1 MRIINCEQYSPE
13 WWAERLA
20 HPTSSQYSKIV
31 TSKGEPSKQ
40 RTAYMHELAA
50 ERLTGKQEDTFI
62 SIAMQKGS
70 ERESLS
76 RQVYEMENEVEV
88 VQVGLCIS
96 DCGRWGA
103 SPDGLVGDDGLVEL
117 KNPLGKTQVERLLT
131 LEPKLPTAYIQQV
144 QGQLLVTGRL
154 WCDFVSYVPGLPLFT
169 LRVYRDSIFCDKLEA
184 ALIEFC
190 EELDEVCEKLGGK

>member
-31 TSKGEPSKQ
+31 TSKGERSKQ
-40 RTAYMHELAA
+40 RTAYMYELAA
-50 ERLTGKQEDTFI
+50 ERLTGMQEDTFI
-62 SIAMQKGS
+62 SRAMEQGS
-70 ERESLS
+70 EREALS

-117 KNPLGKTQVERLLT
+117 KNPLGKTQVERLLAA
-131 LEPKLPTAYIQQV
+131 EPKLPTAYIQQV
-144 QGQLLVTGRL
+144 QGQLFVTERS
-154 WCDFVSYVPGLPLFT
+154 WCDFVSYVPGLPLFV

-190 EELDEVCEKLGGK
+190 DELDTICMKLGGA

>member
-1 MRIINCEQYSPE
+1 
-13 WWAERLA
+13 
-20 HPTSSQYSKIV
+20 
-31 TSKGEPSKQ
+31 
-40 RTAYMHELAA
+40 
-50 ERLTGKQEDTFI
+50 
-62 SIAMQKGS
+62 
-70 ERESLS
+70 
-76 RQVYEMENEVEV
+76 MENEVEV

-144 QGQLLVTGRL
+144 QGQLFVTERS
-154 WCDFVSYVPGLPLFT
+154 WCDFVSYVPGLPLFV

-190 EELDEVCEKLGGK
+190 EELDAVCAKLGGK

>member
-13 WWAERLA
+13 WWAERLSK
-20 HPTSSQYSKIV
+20 PTSSQYSRII

-40 RTAYMHELAA
+40 RTAYMYELAA
-50 ERLTGKQEDTFI
+50 ERLTGAQEDTFI
-62 SIAMQKGS
+62 SRAMEKGA
-70 ERESLS
+70 EREALS

-103 SPDGLVGDDGLVEL
+103 SPDGLVGDDGMVEL
-117 KNPLGKTQVERLLT
+117 KNPLGKTQVERLLAA
-131 LEPKLPTAYIQQV
+131 EPKLPTAYIQQV

-169 LRVYRDSIFCDKLEA
+169 MRVYRDSIFCDKLEA

-190 EELDEVCEKLGGK
+190 DELDVVCAKLGGE